1 MSNPTLSKNIK
12 KAINEVKAKHSEVSM
27 TSAVETKMI
36 KAAGLISFVQKNG
49 YVTARKHAIGYEVK
63 AIVCKNTIK
72 EYLTR
77 TF

>member
-1 MSNPTLSKNIK
+1 
-12 KAINEVKAKHSEVSM
+12 M
-27 TSAVETKMI
+27 TSAVKTKMI
-36 KAAGLISFVQKNG
+36 KAAEVISFVQKNG

-72 EYLTR
+72 EHLTR